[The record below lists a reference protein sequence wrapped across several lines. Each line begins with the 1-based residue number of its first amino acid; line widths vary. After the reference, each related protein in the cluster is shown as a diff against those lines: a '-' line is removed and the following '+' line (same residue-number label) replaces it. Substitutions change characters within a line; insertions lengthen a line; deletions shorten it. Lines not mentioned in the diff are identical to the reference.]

1 MKVSDK
7 MIQRAWKDDT
17 PQKGIPILRSL
28 LWILSFP
35 YDGAVFLRNV
45 AYNQRLITQKK
56 LSCPVISIGNLTV
69 GGTGKTPTVIMI
81 AALMKRHGYIPAVL
95 SRGYG
100 GNTKSPV
107 NIVSDGQNILM
118 NWKDAGDEPV
128 LLAKSLPG
136 IPVLTGAKRFL
147 TGRAAVERF
156 GANILILDD
165 AFQHRR
171 LFRDTDIVLL
181 DAALPFGNGFLLP
194 RGPLRERPCALGR
207 ADMILRTG
215 IAEKTEPLPG
225 NIPLPSFRGAHKPMG
240 MVSGKTGQIEPPEAL
255 RGQKIIAFAGIGSPE
270 AFRQGLVA
278 LDADVVSFRDFPD
291 HHPYSD
297 SDIDELRRLAAK
309 SGASRLITTEKD
321 GVRLADFP
329 DFLAEVSLLR
339 ISMEIT
345 PLAPFTELIFSRPP
359 HY

>member
-1 MKVSDK
+1 MKFFVKK
-7 MIQRAWKDDT
+7 MIQRVWNDDA
-17 PQKGIPILRSL
+17 PQKEIPILRPL

-35 YDGAVFLRNV
+35 YDGAILLRNA
-45 AYNQRLITQKK
+45 AYNQHLITQKK
-56 LSCPVISIGNLTV
+56 LSCPVISIGNITV

-81 AALMKRHGYIPAVL
+81 ADLMKKQGYRPAVL

-118 NWKDAGDEPV
+118 KWKDAGDEPA

-136 IPVLTGAKRFL
+136 IPVLTGTDRFL
-147 TGRAAVERF
+147 TGTAAVERF

-194 RGPLRERPCALGR
+194 RGPLRERPSALGR
-207 ADMILRTG
+207 ADMLLRTG
-215 IAEKTEPLPG
+215 VAEKTEPLPG
-225 NIPLPSFRGAHKPMG
+225 DIPLPSFRGVHKPTG
-240 MVSGKTGQIEPPEAL
+240 IVSGKTGQIETPEAL
-255 RGQKIIAFAGIGSPE
+255 RGQRVIAFSGIGSPE
-270 AFRQGLVA
+270 AFRQGLAA
-278 LDADVVSFRDFPD
+278 LGADVVLFRDFPD

-297 SDIDELRRLAAK
+297 SDIDEIRRLAAK
-309 SGASRLITTEKD
+309 SGLSLLITTEKD
-321 GVRLADFP
+321 GIRLADFP
-329 DFLAEVSLLR
+329 DFLAEVALLR

-345 PLAPFTELIFSRPP
+345 PLAPFTELIFSRLP
-359 HY
+359 H

>member
-1 MKVSDK
+1 MKSFVNK
-7 MIQRAWKDDT
+7 MMQRAWNDNT
-17 PQKGIPILRSL
+17 PQKGISILRPL

-35 YDGAVFLRNV
+35 YGGAVFLRNA
-45 AYNQRLITQKK
+45 AYNRRLITQKK
-56 LSCPVISIGNLTV
+56 LSCPAISIGNLTV
-69 GGTGKTPTVIMI
+69 GGTGKTPTVILI
-81 AALMKRHGYIPAVL
+81 AALMKRHGYNPAVL

-100 GNTKSPV
+100 GNAKSPV
-107 NIVSDGQNILM
+107 TVVSDGRNILM

-136 IPVLTGAKRFL
+136 IPVLTGTDRFL
-147 TGRAAVERF
+147 TGTAAVERF

-181 DAALPFGNGFLLP
+181 DAGRPFGNGFLLP
-194 RGPLRERPCALGR
+194 RGALREKPSALGR
-207 ADMILRTG
+207 ADMLLRTG
-215 IAEKTEPLPG
+215 VAEKTEPLPG
-225 NIPLPSFRGAHKPMG
+225 DIPLPSFRGVHKPTG
-240 MVSGKTGQIEPPEAL
+240 IVSGKTGQIEPPEAL
-255 RGQKIIAFAGIGSPE
+255 RGQKVIAFSGIGSPE
-270 AFRQGLVA
+270 AFRRGLAA
-278 LDADVVSFRDFPD
+278 LGADVVSFRDFPD

-297 SDIDELRRLAAK
+297 SDIDEIQRLAAK

-345 PLAPFTELIFSRPP
+345 PLAPFTELLFSRFP
-359 HY
+359 Y